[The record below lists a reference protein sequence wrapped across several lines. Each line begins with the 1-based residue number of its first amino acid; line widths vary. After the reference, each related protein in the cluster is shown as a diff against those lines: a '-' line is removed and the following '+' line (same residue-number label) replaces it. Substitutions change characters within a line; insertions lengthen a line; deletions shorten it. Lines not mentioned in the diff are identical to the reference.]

1 MANELK
7 PCPFCGGRGK
17 VSFKDYKFIGKNY
30 YGDKK
35 ISYRVQIICNKCKSR
50 GKPIITGP
58 LVNPHPYSSKW
69 GNNYYEESEW
79 CEKAT
84 EMFNPFVEKAIEAWN
99 RRTTDGE

>member
-1 MANELK
+1 MADELK

-58 LVNPHPYSSKW
+58 LVNPHPYSSNGVIIITKNLN
-69 GNNYYEESEW
+69 GVKRQLK
-79 CEKAT
+79 CLTRLLK
-84 EMFNPFVEKAIEAWN
+84 KQ
-99 RRTTDGE
+99 